1 MASRMMRDGMM
12 QWQQAQ
18 QAQQQQRPVMWR
30 WYWRRVPRQSQT
42 QPRSAG
48 TP

>member
-1 MASRMMRDGMM
+1 MASRMVRDGMM

-18 QAQQQQRPVMWR
+18 QPQQRPVVMWR
-30 WYWRRVPRQSQT
+30 WYWRRVPRQSQS
-42 QPRSAG
+42 QPRGAA